1 MSTGWTAPGSGE
13 SSDLPAADHPADG
26 PTTGPGHTGRAPSD
40 GPRRELVQ
48 SLPLFPLRP
57 LGLGEVLGAA
67 VRIYRLRARTVLSLA
82 AAVYGV
88 AFVIMTL
95 TTGAGM
101 IPMMG
106 DMQALM
112 EDPTSSAASSSGEF
126 SASDA
131 LLTVASS
138 VVSGVVTMLAAS
150 LVTVA
155 LTTVAI
161 GEATGRPVSGAQM
174 RTRTRQLALPA
185 IGIAILVGLLSLLAL
200 GLPTALGILPLV
212 LIQEPTVLTI
222 GALLVGLAIG
232 VLAAIWVWARTI
244 LAIPALVIEGTGVL
258 GSIARGFRLTAGRRL
273 WRVLGIGVLLYV
285 IYYVATQ
292 VIAGVF
298 GFVAGLAY
306 FVILLASSMQ
316 AVALGM
322 MVLTVISM
330 LGSYLATVLLAPFL
344 SAGIAAVY
352 ADNRMRHEAWDVELT
367 RQARQSWDAPGPGG
381 R

>member
-1 MSTGWTAPGSGE
+1 MSTGWTAPGSSE
-13 SSDLPAADHPADG
+13 SSDLPAADHPAEG
-26 PTTGPGHTGRAPSD
+26 PATGPGPAGGAPSD

-57 LGLGEVLGAA
+57 LGLGEILGAA

-88 AFVIMTL
+88 AFVIITF

-106 DMQALM
+106 DMQAMM
-112 EDPTSSAASSSGEF
+112 EDPEAASGEPFSAA
-126 SASDA
+126 DA
-131 LLTVASS
+131 LLTVGSS
-138 VVSGVVTMLAAS
+138 AITGVITMLAAS

-155 LTTVAI
+155 LTAVAI
-161 GEATGRPVSGAQM
+161 GEATGHPITGAQM
-174 RTRTRQLALPA
+174 RSRTRKLALPA
-185 IGIAILVGLLSLLAL
+185 IGISILVGLLSLIAV
-200 GLPTALGILPLV
+200 GVPTALGVLPLV
-212 LIQEPTVLTI
+212 LVQEASAPTI
-222 GALLVGLAIG
+222 GALLVGLGIG
-232 VLAAIWVWARTI
+232 VLAAVWVWARTI
-244 LAIPALVIEGTGVL
+244 LAIPALVIEDTGVL
-258 GSIARGFRLTAGRRL
+258 GSIARAFRLTAGRKL
-273 WRVLGIGVLLYV
+273 WRVLGIGVL
-285 IYYVATQ
+285 IYLIYSLAVQ
-292 VIAGVF
+292 VFAGVF

-316 AVALGM
+316 AVVLGM

-330 LGSYLATVLLAPFL
+330 LGTYLATVLLAPFL
-344 SAGIAAVY
+344 SAGISALY

-367 RQARQSWDAPGPGG
+367 RRARQSWDADGGGG

>member
-1 MSTGWTAPGSGE
+1 MSTGWTAPGSSE
-13 SSDLPAADHPADG
+13 SSDLPAADHPAEG
-26 PTTGPGHTGRAPSD
+26 PATGPGPVGGAPPD

-88 AFVIMTL
+88 AYVILTL
-95 TTGAGM
+95 TTGAGL

-112 EDPTSSAASSSGEF
+112 EDPTSSASSSGTF
-126 SASDA
+126 SASDT
-131 LLTVASS
+131 LVTVGTS
-138 VVSGVVTMLAAS
+138 VISGVITMLAAS
-150 LVTVA
+150 LVTAA
-155 LTTVAI
+155 LTAVAI
-161 GEATGRPVSGAQM
+161 GEATGHPISGAQM
-174 RTRTRQLALPA
+174 RARTRTLALPA
-185 IGIAILVGLLSLLAL
+185 IGISILVGLLTLIAV
-200 GLPTALGILPLV
+200 GVPTALGVLPLV
-212 LIQEPTVLTI
+212 LVREASVLTI
-222 GALLVGLAIG
+222 GALLAGLGIG

-244 LAIPALVIEGTGVL
+244 LAIPALVIEDTGVL
-258 GSIARGFRLTAGRRL
+258 GSIARAFRLTAGRKL

-285 IYYVATQ
+285 IYTLAVQ
-292 VIAGVF
+292 VFAGVF

-316 AVALGM
+316 AIVLGM

-330 LGSYLATVLLAPFL
+330 LGTYLATVLLAPFL
-344 SAGIAAVY
+344 SAGFAALY

-367 RQARQSWDAPGPGG
+367 RRARQSWDADGGGG

>member
-1 MSTGWTAPGSGE
+1 MSTGWTAPGSSE
-13 SSDLPAADHPADG
+13 SSDLPAADHPAEG
-26 PTTGPGHTGRAPSD
+26 PATGPGPAGGAPSD

-57 LGLGEVLGAA
+57 LGLGEILGAA

-88 AFVIMTL
+88 AFVIITF

-106 DMQALM
+106 DMQAMM
-112 EDPTSSAASSSGEF
+112 EDPEAASGEPFSAA
-126 SASDA
+126 DA
-131 LLTVASS
+131 LLTVGSS
-138 VVSGVVTMLAAS
+138 AITGVITMLAAS

-155 LTTVAI
+155 LTAVAI
-161 GEATGRPVSGAQM
+161 GEATGHPITGAQM
-174 RTRTRQLALPA
+174 RSRTRKLALPA
-185 IGIAILVGLLSLLAL
+185 IGISILVGLLSLIAV
-200 GLPTALGILPLV
+200 GVPTALGVLPLV
-212 LIQEPTVLTI
+212 LVQEASALTI
-222 GALLVGLAIG
+222 GALLVGLGIG
-232 VLAAIWVWARTI
+232 VLAAVWVWARTI
-244 LAIPALVIEGTGVL
+244 LAIPALVIEDTGVL
-258 GSIARGFRLTAGRRL
+258 GSIARAFRLTAGRKL
-273 WRVLGIGVLLYV
+273 WRVLGIGVL
-285 IYYVATQ
+285 IYLIYSLAVQ
-292 VIAGVF
+292 VFAGVF

-316 AVALGM
+316 AVVLGM

-330 LGSYLATVLLAPFL
+330 LGTYLATVLLAPFL
-344 SAGIAAVY
+344 SAGISALY

-367 RQARQSWDAPGPGG
+367 RRARQSWDADGGGG

>member
-1 MSTGWTAPGSGE
+1 MSTGWTAPGSSE
-13 SSDLPAADHPADG
+13 SSDLPAADHPAEG
-26 PTTGPGHTGRAPSD
+26 PATGPGPAGGAPSD

-67 VRIYRLRARTVLSLA
+67 VRIYRLRARTVLALA

-88 AFVIMTL
+88 AFVIMTF

-106 DMQALM
+106 DMQAMM
-112 EDPTSSAASSSGEF
+112 EDPTSSAASSGGTF
-126 SASDA
+126 SASDTV
-131 LLTVASS
+131 LTVVSS
-138 VVSGVVTMLAAS
+138 VVSWVITMLAAS
-150 LVTVA
+150 LVTAA
-155 LTTVAI
+155 LTAVAI
-161 GEATGRPVSGAQM
+161 GEATGHTITGAQM
-174 RTRTRQLALPA
+174 RARTRTLALPA
-185 IGIAILVGLLSLLAL
+185 IGISILVGLLTVIAV
-200 GLPTALGILPLV
+200 GVPTALGVLPLV
-212 LIQEPTVLTI
+212 LMREATVLTI
-222 GALLVGLAIG
+222 GALLVGLGIG

-244 LAIPALVIEGTGVL
+244 LAIPALVIEDTGVL
-258 GSIARGFRLTAGRRL
+258 GSIARAFRLTAGRKL

-285 IYYVATQ
+285 IYSLAVQ
-292 VIAGVF
+292 VLAGVF

-316 AVALGM
+316 AIVLGM

-344 SAGIAAVY
+344 SAGFAALY
-352 ADNRMRHEAWDVELT
+352 ADSRMRHEAWDVELT
-367 RQARQSWDAPGPGG
+367 RRARQSWDADGSGG

>member
-1 MSTGWTAPGSGE
+1 MSTGWTAPGSRE
-13 SSDLPAADHPADG
+13 SSDLPATDHRADG
-26 PTTGPGHTGRAPSD
+26 AASGPEPAGPAPAD

-57 LGLGEVLGAA
+57 LALGEVLGAA

-95 TTGAGM
+95 ATGAGM

-106 DMQALM
+106 DMQAML
-112 EDPTSSAASSSGEF
+112 EDPASSTASSGTF

-131 LLTVASS
+131 LVTIGSS
-138 VVSGVVTMLAAS
+138 VVSGVITMLAAS

-155 LTTVAI
+155 LTAVAI
-161 GEATGRPVSGAQM
+161 GEATGHPITGAQM
-174 RTRTRQLALPA
+174 RSRTRQLTLPA
-185 IGIAILVGLLSLLAL
+185 IGIALLVGLLSLLAIA
-200 GLPTALGILPLV
+200 LPTALGLVPLV
-212 LIQEPTVLTI
+212 VLQDPTVLTI
-222 GALLVGLAIG
+222 GALLVGLGIG
-232 VLAAIWVWARTI
+232 LLAGIWVWARTI
-244 LAIPALVIEGTGVL
+244 LAIPALVIEDTGVL
-258 GSIARGFRLTAGRRL
+258 GSIARAFRLTAGRRL

-285 IYYVATQ
+285 IYTLAVQ
-292 VIAGVF
+292 VVAGVF

-306 FVILLASSMQ
+306 VVILLASSMQ
-316 AVALGM
+316 ALVLGM
-322 MVLTVISM
+322 MVRTVVSM
-330 LGSYLATVLLAPFL
+330 LGTYLATVLLAPFL
-344 SAGIAAVY
+344 SAGFAALY

-367 RQARQSWDAPGPGG
+367 RQARENWDAEGNGG

>member
-1 MSTGWTAPGSGE
+1 MSTGWTAPGSSE
-13 SSDLPAADHPADG
+13 SSDLPAADHPAEG
-26 PTTGPGHTGRAPSD
+26 PATGPGPAGGVPSD

-57 LGLGEVLGAA
+57 LGLGEILGAA

-88 AFVIMTL
+88 AFVIITF

-106 DMQALM
+106 DMQAMM
-112 EDPTSSAASSSGEF
+112 EDPEAASGEPFSAA
-126 SASDA
+126 DA
-131 LLTVASS
+131 LLTVGSS
-138 VVSGVVTMLAAS
+138 AITGVITMLAAS

-155 LTTVAI
+155 LTAVAI
-161 GEATGRPVSGAQM
+161 GEATGHPITGAQM
-174 RTRTRQLALPA
+174 RSRTRKLALPA
-185 IGIAILVGLLSLLAL
+185 IGISILVGLLSLIAV
-200 GLPTALGILPLV
+200 GVPTALGVLPLV
-212 LIQEPTVLTI
+212 LVQEASALTI
-222 GALLVGLAIG
+222 GALLVGLGIG
-232 VLAAIWVWARTI
+232 VLAAVWVWARTI
-244 LAIPALVIEGTGVL
+244 LAIPALVIEDTGVL
-258 GSIARGFRLTAGRRL
+258 GSIARAFRLTAGRKL
-273 WRVLGIGVLLYV
+273 WRVLGIGVL
-285 IYYVATQ
+285 IYLIYSLAVQ
-292 VIAGVF
+292 VFAGVF

-316 AVALGM
+316 AVVLGM

-330 LGSYLATVLLAPFL
+330 LGTYLATVLLAPFL
-344 SAGIAAVY
+344 SAGISALY

-367 RQARQSWDAPGPGG
+367 RRARQSWDADGGGG